1 MDQKMIMMTQK
12 ISADEREMRMAFL
25 AEQQRRKEKD
35 EKDESEIYSEFFAEI
50 LLELQCQN
58 LLLRKLLQ
66 STNQLSL
73 QISDW
78 RHTKEL
84 TQGFS
89 NTVCEWLY
97 KLLLIVILVLAVAV
111 LWKAIA

>member
-25 AEQQRRKEKD
+25 AEQQRRKEKG
-35 EKDESEIYSEFFAEI
+35 ESEIYSEFFAEI

-73 QISDW
+73 QVSDW
-78 RHTKEL
+78 RYSKEHKS
-84 TQGFS
+84 GF
-89 NTVCEWLY
+89 NDTAWEWLV
-97 KLLLIVILVLAVAV
+97 KLLFVISLVFTIAVC
-111 LWKAIA
+111 WKVIA

>member
-25 AEQQRRKEKD
+25 AEQQRRK

-78 RHTKEL
+78 RHAKEL

>member
-12 ISADEREMRMAFL
+12 VSADEREMRMTFL
-25 AEQQRRKEKD
+25 AEQQRRKEKG
-35 EKDESEIYSEFFAEI
+35 ESEIYSEFFAEI

-78 RHTKEL
+78 RHAKEL
-84 TQGFS
+84 AQCF
-89 NTVCEWLY
+89 NDAVCEWLY
-97 KLLLIVILVLAVAV
+97 KLLLIVMLVLAVVV

>member
-12 ISADEREMRMAFL
+12 ISADEREMRMTFL
-25 AEQQRRKEKD
+25 AEQQRRK

-78 RHTKEL
+78 RCSKEGKSGL
-84 TQGFS
+84 GD
-89 NTVCEWLY
+89 TVWEWLV
-97 KLLLIVILVLAVAV
+97 KMLFVVSLVFLIVVC
-111 LWKAIA
+111 WKIIS

>member
-25 AEQQRRKEKD
+25 AEQQRRK